1 MKYLV
6 TWKFSQV
13 PPNMA
18 KTAIE
23 LLKASKAQVDK
34 DKKEGT
40 ITEFWTYTDGTG
52 GMALVEVESNDAL
65 SQRLANE
72 PYAPFLT
79 FCVTPLSDYEQSIKT
94 AINNLQKYIG

>member
-1 MKYLV
+1 MRYLV
-6 TWKFSQV
+6 TWKMSPI
-13 PPNMA
+13 PPDMA
-18 KTAIE
+18 GTAIA

-40 ITEFWTYTDGTG
+40 IPEFWTYADGTG

-65 SQRLANE
+65 AQRLANE

-79 FCVTPLSDYEQSIKT
+79 FAVTPLCDYEMTINT
-94 AINNLQKYIG
+94 AINNLQKMIA